1 MEDLKA
7 KADRAVKWLW
17 TAVVVDS
24 LALLSQ
30 ALELG
35 QLRRHAT
42 ATFLSVSEP
51 QARQVVISN
60 DGRDRLLVWS
70 QSILLIVVVVLVAI
84 WFKAAYE
91 NRVRKGTT
99 GLRLVRGWG
108 VSGLLQHGWW
118 AAWLLKVILIVLV
131 AASFR
136 TPTIEASLEDLQG
149 EALGHAL
156 IAVAGIGSYLLT
168 IQLIQSITER
178 QLDRARRAEARDGP
192 PAPGAAPER

>member
-1 MEDLKA
+1 METVKT

-17 TAVVVDS
+17 TALVVEA

-35 QLRRHAT
+35 QLRRYAS
-42 ATFLSVSEP
+42 ATFVSNAEP
-51 QARQVVISN
+51 IARKTVIDN

-70 QSILLIVVVVLVAI
+70 QWILLVVVIVLVAI

-91 NRVRKGTT
+91 NRVRKDTT
-99 GLRLVRGWG
+99 GLRLVKGWG

-118 AAWLLKVILIVLV
+118 AAWLLKAILVVLV
-131 AASFR
+131 TASFR
-136 TPTIEASLEDLQG
+136 EPTSAASLEDLQG
-149 EALGHAL
+149 EALGNAL
-156 IAVAGIGSYLLT
+156 IAVAGIASYLLT

-178 QLDRARRAEARDGP
+178 QLDRARRAAGEPSGP
-192 PAPGAAPER
+192 VSRR